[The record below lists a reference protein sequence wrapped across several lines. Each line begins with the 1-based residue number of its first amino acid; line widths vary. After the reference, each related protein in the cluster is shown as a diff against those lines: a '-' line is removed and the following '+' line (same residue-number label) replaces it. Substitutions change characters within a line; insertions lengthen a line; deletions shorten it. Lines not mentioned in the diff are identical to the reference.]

1 VVRVREEGS
10 AAARLATGGTAFATF
25 EGVSTRRHQQHRV
38 VVSEKLPQKG
48 LSHWFSRFAARAANA
63 AGSHWAFIV
72 TGFLIVTWFVSGPFF
87 GFSDTWQLIA
97 NTVTTLSTAL
107 MVFLIQNTQNRDARA
122 IHLKLDELL
131 RATPG
136 ARNEFMDVEEEDLD
150 EIEREK
156 AIVDKDDPAPPRER
170 AHGDKLRDAHRGNG
184 KT

>member
-1 VVRVREEGS
+1 
-10 AAARLATGGTAFATF
+10 
-25 EGVSTRRHQQHRV
+25 VSTRERHQHRV
-38 VVSEKLPQKG
+38 AVDQKLPHRG
-48 LSHWFSRFAARAANA
+48 LSHWFSRFAAQAANA
-63 AGSHWAFIV
+63 AGSHWAFII
-72 TGFLIVTWFVSGPFF
+72 TGFLIVSWFVSGPFF

-131 RATPG
+131 RAVPG
-136 ARNEFMDVEEEDLD
+136 ARKQFMEAEEEDLD

-156 AIVDKDDPAPPRER
+156 AIVDKDDPAPPEER
-170 AHGDKLRDAHRGNG
+170 AHTIRERQRGNG